1 MSKYKLAIV
10 ELYSPYKHG
19 TLEDKYQDI
28 YNNYIILDIIDINE
42 FYNDLPN
49 IKKDIEM
56 LYEMYDMFSS
66 QMLSNPDI
74 DKMHPTIRNYCN
86 IIKNPKQLEL
96 RIIEP
101 ISKNIGP
108 HEYDSYSLACDKTHW
123 IKLIQRCW
131 RNILKKRLRAK
142 LDSGNLKYKEIH
154 GYYPRE
160 ANIKF
165 HLQLKI

>member
-1 MSKYKLAIV
+1 MSNYKLAIL

-19 TLEDKYQDI
+19 TLEYKYQDI

-49 IKKDIEM
+49 INKDIEM

-66 QMLSNPDI
+66 QVSENPDI
-74 DKMHPTIRNYCN
+74 EKIHPSIRNYCN

-101 ISKNIGP
+101 ISKCIGP

-123 IKLIQRCW
+123 IKLIQRSW
-131 RNILKKRLRAK
+131 KKCLQKRMSAK
-142 LDSGNLKYKEIH
+142 KNHKNLKYKEIN
-154 GYYPRE
+154 GKYPDDV
-160 ANIKF
+160 NVKF
-165 HLQLKI
+165 RLKIN